1 MVIKVIIK
9 LIFIMIIL
17 FITKL
22 FIIKYDYHDYFTI
35 LLSFIFS
42 FFSVIYITS
51 NDIKI
56 VVVLLVISISMI
68 IYSYLR
74 LDSSDSSIIIING
87 NINFKNMF
95 KNNYSLS
102 ELFKDIKKR
111 KLAYFDKD
119 ICAII
124 NNNKLDIYSK
134 SINIDKP
141 ISLIINGNICLK
153 ELYLIGKNKSWLLNR
168 VEKNNSNIEDVFYS
182 FYYENRL
189 YIIKK

>member
-1 MVIKVIIK
+1 
-9 LIFIMIIL
+9 MIIL